1 MMERGLDTSGP
12 LYREL
17 FHALFPVTKN
27 LFKAKESKQ
36 SKNTQCHG
44 KVCKPSAMPEKMK
57 GYRRCTWADWC
68 LLLQV

>member
-1 MMERGLDTSGP
+1 MERGLDTSGP

-36 SKNTQCHG
+36 SKNTQRRRG
-44 KVCKPSAMPEKMK
+44 KVCKLSMPEKIK
-57 GYRRCTWADWC
+57 GYRRCTWAWC